1 MILTSL
7 HQVRISELPLVE
19 ELRSLRQLH
28 LNQLIRTSGVV
39 SSSSGVLPQLF
50 MVKFDCT
57 KCGYVLGPFYQDQQ
71 EEAKPGTCPECQS
84 LGPFEINQVETLY
97 KNYQRIT
104 LQESPGKVTAGR
116 LPRSKDA
123 LLFGDLCDQVSSS
136 ASCRLILAIS
146 SPNIRHQHCLG
157 STW

>member
-1 MILTSL
+1 MLSL
-7 HQVRISELPLVE
+7 
-19 ELRSLRQLH
+19 
-28 LNQLIRTSGVV
+28 RTSGVV

-104 LQESPGKVTAGR
+104 LQVI
-116 LPRSKDA
+116 L
-123 LLFGDLCDQVSSS
+123 DQ
-136 ASCRLILAIS
+136 CPCFFLAIS
-146 SPNIRHQHCLG
+146 VLLADKILTLLPNCSSGI
-157 STW
+157 SW